1 MLLIEDVKVC
11 TVLTRKNCF
20 LTIKQKY
27 IQNVC
32 ILNSKGNIT
41 GIRGAVACNTDVV
54 RGYREP
60 ILQMPQFYYTCLV
73 SY

>member
-11 TVLTRKNCF
+11 TVLTGKNCF
-20 LTIKQKY
+20 LIIKHKY

-41 GIRGAVACNTDVV
+41 GIRGAVACNIDVIRV
-54 RGYREP
+54 YREP
-60 ILQMPQFYYTCLV
+60 ILRMPQFYYTCLV
-73 SY
+73 PY